1 MSPGEQRLRGAKANI
16 TSGSGLSDLPPRVSE
31 MEKGN
36 APCARPFKP
45 RQDEEAAMPFERQAL
60 RSAALAA
67 LLASGPALAAGDP
80 TGVWVN
86 DTGRGAIE
94 IKDCGGK
101 LCGHVVWV
109 KDASDANGCGRQI
122 IGDLAS
128 AGSGVWGGDNAWIY
142 SPEKK
147 KKYNVEITPL
157 ADGTLKVKGYAGISF
172 LSKTMIWTKAP
183 DDLTRCS
190 TQEAA
195 AQPAPGAETA
205 TTPPPATGGDQK
217 EAAPAAPKSDGT
229 DVAENEKK
237 GVDLEGLAGEFGD
250 VFTMKDGKCKVDTPW
265 VKLDIDCKG
274 RDEK

>member
-1 MSPGEQRLRGAKANI
+1 
-16 TSGSGLSDLPPRVSE
+16 
-31 MEKGN
+31 
-36 APCARPFKP
+36 
-45 RQDEEAAMPFERQAL
+45 MPFERQGL
-60 RSAALAA
+60 RAAALAVA
-67 LLASGPALAAGDP
+67 LLASGSAVAADNP

-94 IKDCGGK
+94 IKDCDGK

-122 IGDLAS
+122 IGDLTS

-183 DDLTRCS
+183 DDLARCS

-205 TTPPPATGGDQK
+205 TPPPAGSDNK
-217 EAAPAAPKSDGT
+217 EAAPASPKDET
-229 DVAENEKK
+229 TVAENEKK
-237 GVDLEGLAGEFGD
+237 GVDIEGIAGD
-250 VFTMKDGKCKVDTPW
+250 VFTRKDGKCKVDTPW
-265 VKLDIDCKG
+265 VKLDFDCKG
-274 RDEK
+274 KEE

>member
-1 MSPGEQRLRGAKANI
+1 
-16 TSGSGLSDLPPRVSE
+16 
-31 MEKGN
+31 
-36 APCARPFKP
+36 
-45 RQDEEAAMPFERQAL
+45 MPFERQGL

-67 LLASGPALAAGDP
+67 TLLVSGPALAAGEP

-94 IKDCGGK
+94 IKDCDGK

-109 KDASDANGCGRQI
+109 KDTSDANGCGRQI
-122 IGDLAS
+122 IGDLTS

-147 KKYNVEITPL
+147 KKYNVEVTPL

-195 AQPAPGAETA
+195 AQPAPGAESA
-205 TTPPPATGGDQK
+205 TPPPATGSDNK
-217 EAAPAAPKSDGT
+217 EAAPAAPKDET
-229 DVAENEKK
+229 TVAENEKK
-237 GVDLEGLAGEFGD
+237 GVDIEGIAGD
-250 VFTMKDGKCKVDTPW
+250 VFTRKDGKCKVDTPW
-265 VKLDIDCKG
+265 VKLDFDCKG
-274 RDEK
+274 KEE

>member
-1 MSPGEQRLRGAKANI
+1 
-16 TSGSGLSDLPPRVSE
+16 
-31 MEKGN
+31 
-36 APCARPFKP
+36 
-45 RQDEEAAMPFERQAL
+45 MPFERQGL
-60 RSAALAA
+60 RFAALAA
-67 LLASGPALAAGDP
+67 VLLGASPAFAAGDP

-109 KDASDANGCGRQI
+109 KDTSDANGCGRQI

-147 KKYNVEITPL
+147 KKYNVEVTPL
-157 ADGTLKVKGYAGISF
+157 EDGTLKVKGYAGISF

-183 DDLTRCS
+183 ADLQRCS

-195 AQPAPGAETA
+195 ATPAPKAESA
-205 TTPPPATGGDQK
+205 PAPATGGEKK
-217 EAAPAAPKSDGT
+217 EAAPRPPKDDET
-229 DVAENEKK
+229 NVAEAEKD

-250 VFTMKDGKCKVDTPW
+250 VFTRKDGKCKVDTPW
-265 VKLDIDCKG
+265 VKLDFDCKG
-274 RDEK
+274 K